1 MFFKKYDN
9 VCYNYLD
16 EYNKLIEN
24 NHNNSLMEFGQMN
37 RRFSEKN
44 LIDTFFT
51 VLPIVNDN
59 NKKTLILL
67 NKTELIPNGGVG
79 YDVQI
84 FYDNIFIVE
93 IRLEIGNYY
102 HVQVPDNIKEV
113 RLNISGYGEKIINC
127 DLDSIK
133 NDGHIV
139 NLV

>member
-1 MFFKKYDN
+1 LN
-9 VCYNYLD
+9 NA
-16 EYNKLIEN
+16 NKLIEN
-24 NHNNSLMEFGQMN
+24 NSNFLCSNSNYNLSN
-37 RRFSEKN
+37 KSEKN

-59 NKKTLILL
+59 NKKTRILL